1 MGKIKSGIL
10 GGFSGK
16 VGPVVGGSWKGI
28 NYVRSSPVSVANPNT
43 VAQAGQRTKF
53 SSIVEIAK
61 ALLGTIIQPYWNPIA
76 QKMSGFN
83 DFMKSNI
90 DAAIAAGGVTW
101 ANLKITRGALQPV
114 AAITCVS
121 DDSANSHVISWVNNA
136 GTGNA
141 LAGDVT
147 IAAIYNSTQDYW
159 IPSVGAQSRGFGSC
173 TVMDNKAQVGDA
185 IKVYLG
191 FQRAG
196 NPALCS
202 DSVHVATVVVA

>member
-16 VGPVVGGSWKGI
+16 VGPVVGGAWKGI

-53 SSIVEIAK
+53 STVVEIGK
-61 ALLGTIIQPYWNPIA
+61 ALLGTIVQPFWNPIA

-83 DFMKSNI
+83 DFVKSNI

-101 ANLKITRGALQPV
+101 ANLKISRGALQPV

-121 DDSANSHVISWVNNA
+121 DDSSNSHVISWVVNS

-147 IAAIYNSTQDYW
+147 IAAIYNRTQDYW
-159 IPSVGAQSRGFGSC
+159 VPSVGAQSRGFGSC
-173 TVMDNKAQVGDA
+173 TIVDNKAQVGDA
-185 IKVYLG
+185 IEAYLG
-191 FQRAG
+191 FHRA
-196 NPALCS
+196 NDNSLCS
-202 DSVHVATVVVA
+202 DSKHVSTVVVA